1 MPTKNKEP
9 YDRRPGEEIPVS
21 ANLDSSAPEPEPYS
35 VNLVHVVE
43 ETTNRQLESVVLAVG
58 SVADVQPY

>member
-1 MPTKNKEP
+1 
-9 YDRRPGEEIPVS
+9 VS

-43 ETTNRQLESVVLAVG
+43 ETTNRHLEAAVQAAV

>member
-1 MPTKNKEP
+1 M
-9 YDRRPGEEIPVS
+9 S